1 MADDGLTIDG
11 TDCTQFGLK
20 PPLVSVVITNWNY
33 ARFVGAAIDSIREQ
47 DYPHFEC
54 LIIDNGS
61 TDDSRAVITRHIDGD
76 ARFSVLF
83 FDKNQGMMG
92 AWQAALDRIGG
103 EFVTFLDSD
112 DVKFP
117 HFISSH
123 VQVHLA
129 LRLGIGFTSS
139 RVVEIDADDRV
150 INGSNL
156 GFGFIPFDQEPRG
169 LKPRETVPRITTIGD
184 ADYDIL
190 DKCTAWIGPE
200 KTGWYWAPSSAN
212 VYRRGIMNLAR
223 PDIDAGNNFL
233 FGDVYFCIFCH
244 ILAGSAVIDRTL
256 SAYRIHGESAANTL
270 PSMAQMRT
278 SKKTAALNAMRNR
291 QVVLRTILA
300 RADSLGWSLK
310 DRYWHAVDQQS
321 CERGDELAVYYENPE
336 IAEIFTDY
344 LAKLTAVFGID
355 VILKELGERFPSAE
369 SRFVILRRLLTRAS
383 DFDNPDKVDDFWRL
397 VDWCAPESADL
408 RPFFARTDVTAM
420 FLQNYESLVLT
431 FGAARLRGE
440 LQARYEIKHWRTLVW
455 RARRNWLRAV
465 AGRLLSR
472 GR

>member
-1 MADDGLTIDG
+1 MADDGLTVDG
-11 TDCTQFGLK
+11 VDCTQFGLK

-33 ARFVGAAIDSIREQ
+33 GRFVGAAINSIRQQ

-83 FDKNQGMMG
+83 FDENQGMMG
-92 AWQAALDRIGG
+92 AWQAALDRIAG

-169 LKPRETVPRITTIGD
+169 LKPRETVPRITTISD

-190 DKCTAWIGPE
+190 DKCTAWIGAE

-256 SAYRIHGESAANTL
+256 SAYRIHGASSANAL
-270 PSMAQMRT
+270 PSMAQIRT
-278 SKKTAALNAMRNR
+278 SKKPAALHAVRNR

-300 RADSLGWSLK
+300 RADSLSWSLK
-310 DRYWHAVDQQS
+310 GGYWHAVDQQS
-321 CERGDELAVYYENPE
+321 SERGDELAVYYANPE
-336 IAEIFTDY
+336 IAEIFADY
-344 LAKLTAVFGID
+344 LAKLTAVFGIG
-355 VILKELGERFPSAE
+355 VILKELGERFPSADL
-369 SRFVILRRLLTRAS
+369 RFVILRRLLTRAA
-383 DFDNPDKVDDFWRL
+383 DFDTPDKVDDFWRL
-397 VDWCAPESADL
+397 IDWCAPENADL

-420 FLQNYESLVLT
+420 FLKNYESLVLA
-431 FGAARLRGE
+431 FGAARLRRE
-440 LQARYEIKHWRTLVW
+440 LQARYEIKHWRALVW
-455 RARRNWLRAV
+455 RARRNWLRAR

-472 GR
+472 RR